1 MATLAELQA
10 QYDKE
15 LAALQA
21 LPAGSME
28 RFKAKEAFDAKYPTG
43 RPMTVTGSTSTSP
56 VVVSD
61 AANQAKNEIQ
71 SYGLS
76 AGLLAL
82 FPDDKFLQEAYKAF
96 TKEPPDYGLAKEYWL
111 KSTFYTSFTG
121 EKKRR
126 ALLKANQKPAYDA
139 ELEEFRTLQRAK
151 IISSFGQNAI
161 TDEQAFLKLTQEA
174 FDNATNEFV
183 FQQKA
188 ADTLIKGS
196 KATLGGSVGDYRSSL
211 KEFADSFGMA
221 YSDKFFDEWA
231 ISIIQ
236 GKSTSADAQEKIK
249 QDSASVYKAFADD
262 IMKGKSLEA
271 LASAYKSSMATI
283 LELDADTIQ
292 WSDSTLKTALQ
303 GDTVMPLWQFE
314 QSLRK
319 DPRWA
324 LTDNAR
330 DSIDN
335 KTRRILGD
343 MGLVM

>member
-1 MATLAELQA
+1 MATLQELQA

-21 LPAGSME
+21 LPAGSLQ
-28 RFKAKEAFDAKYPTG
+28 RIRAKEEFDAKYPTG
-43 RPMTVTGSTSTSP
+43 RPMTVPAGSTSE
-56 VVVSD
+56 VKVVSN
-61 AANQAKNEIQ
+61 ASETAKKEILA
-71 SYGLS
+71 YGLS
-76 AGLLAL
+76 AGLVAL
-82 FPDDKFLQEAYKAF
+82 FPDDKFLQDAYNAYL
-96 TKEPPDYGLAKEYWL
+96 KEDYGAAEELWY

-126 ALLKANQKPAYDA
+126 ALLKANQKPVYDA

-151 IISSFGQNAI
+151 IIGTFGQNAI

-188 ADTLIKGS
+188 ADTLVKG
-196 KATLGGSVGDYRSSL
+196 KDAKLGGSVGDYRNSL
-211 KEFADSFGMA
+211 KEFADSFGMS
-221 YSDKFFDEWA
+221 YSDKFYDEWS

-236 GKSTSADAQEKIK
+236 GKSTPADAQDKIK
-249 QDSASVYKAFADD
+249 QDSASVYKAFAND
-262 IMKGKSLEA
+262 IMNGKSLEA

-283 LELDADTIQ
+283 LEVDADTIQ
-292 WSDSTLKTALQ
+292 WSDATLKTALQ

-324 LTDNAR
+324 YTDNAR